1 MFHGRITLHKD
12 AFRHIDHVVE
22 VVAVVVVDLLRVVGG
37 DEVVEDDQE
46 EQSDAHEVG
55 EHSEL
60 DVGNHGEV

>member
-22 VVAVVVVDLLRVVGG
+22 VVVVDLLRVVGG